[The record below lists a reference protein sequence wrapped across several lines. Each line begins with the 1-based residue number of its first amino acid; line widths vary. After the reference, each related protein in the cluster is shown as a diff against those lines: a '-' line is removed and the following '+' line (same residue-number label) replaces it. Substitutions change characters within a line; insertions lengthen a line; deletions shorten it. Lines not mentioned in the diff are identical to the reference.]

1 MLAPRRPGGRLGA
14 GPQSSAKEAC
24 RDDAGVVQN
33 HQFATPQQ
41 RRELNELTHDAAKGG
56 ETRSDLATDAERCDL
71 PATDSR
77 TRRDALQRSLARFA
91 GSRESGLD
99 DSLGAN

>member
-41 RRELNELTHDAAKGG
+41 RRELNELTIF
-56 ETRSDLATDAERCDL
+56 
-71 PATDSR
+71 PM
-77 TRRDALQRSLARFA
+77 TRRTIQQKEARRRAIWQRMLSDAIFRQPIVELVKTHCSTV
-91 GSRESGLD
+91 
-99 DSLGAN
+99 